1 MMRTPKKSLNLNK
14 LKTGCS
20 PCFNE
25 VRKIERKIKNRK
37 LSEIK
42 IQEIKNIV
50 SSIFEEN
57 KKF

>member
-25 VRKIERKIKNRK
+25 VKKIERKIANREI
-37 LSEIK
+37 SEIK
-42 IQEIKNIV
+42 IEEIKNIV
-50 SSIFEEN
+50 SSLLKE
-57 KKF
+57 KK

>member
-1 MMRTPKKSLNLNK
+1 MRRTTKKELNLNK

-20 PCFNE
+20 PCLNE
-25 VRKIERKIKNRK
+25 VKKMQVKVANRS

-50 SSIFEEN
+50 SSLFKE
-57 KKF
+57 K

>member
-1 MMRTPKKSLNLNK
+1 MRSLKKSLNLNK

-25 VRKIERKIKNRK
+25 VKKIERKIKNRK
-37 LSEIK
+37 LSKIK

>member
-25 VRKIERKIKNRK
+25 VRKIERKIGNRE

-42 IQEIKNIV
+42 IEEIKNIV
-50 SSIFEEN
+50 SSLFEQ
-57 KKF
+57 KK

>member
-1 MMRTPKKSLNLNK
+1 MRRTLKKDINLNS

-20 PCFNE
+20 PCMKE
-25 VRKIERKIKNRK
+25 AKKMERIISGRK

-50 SSIFEEN
+50 SSIFKE
-57 KKF
+57 K

>member
-1 MMRTPKKSLNLNK
+1 MMRAPKKVLNLNK

-25 VRKIERKIKNRK
+25 VRKIERKIGNRE

-42 IQEIKNIV
+42 IEEIKNIV
-50 SSIFEEN
+50 SSIFKEN
-57 KKF
+57 K

>member
-14 LKTGCS
+14 LKVGCS

-25 VRKIERKIKNRK
+25 VKKIERKIAKRE

-42 IQEIKNIV
+42 IEEIKNIV
-50 SSIFEEN
+50 SSIFKEN
-57 KKF
+57 K

>member
-20 PCFNE
+20 LCFDE
-25 VRKIERKIKNRK
+25 VRKIERKIANRE

-42 IQEIKNIV
+42 IEEIKNIV
-50 SSIFEEN
+50 SSLFEQ
-57 KKF
+57 KK

>member
-1 MMRTPKKSLNLNK
+1 MRTPKKSLNLNK

-25 VRKIERKIKNRK
+25 VRKIERKIGDRE

-42 IQEIKNIV
+42 IEKIKNIV
-50 SSIFEEN
+50 SSIFKEN
-57 KKF
+57 K

>member
-25 VRKIERKIKNRK
+25 VKKIERKIANRE
-37 LSEIK
+37 LSKVK
-42 IQEIKNIV
+42 IEEIKNIV
-50 SSIFEEN
+50 SSIFKEN
-57 KKF
+57 K

>member
-1 MMRTPKKSLNLNK
+1 MRRITKKDLNLNK

-20 PCFNE
+20 PCLNE
-25 VRKIERKIKNRK
+25 VKKMQVKVANRS

-50 SSIFEEN
+50 SSLFKE
-57 KKF
+57 K